1 MTRGFGESRR
11 GALQSGPFDH
21 GMITGRTRF
30 TQNGSSDPPSGGE
43 GAPPRQRPPC
53 PATGGGRKEVGL
65 LPPLGARR
73 TPHRRWQRRA
83 ARSVLLA
90 VILMP
95 LTVLSTGS
103 LTAQATPTASRL
115 EEQLDQLNRES
126 DQLVEQYNQSNEAL
140 KRIRRSLEG
149 LRAQASGAEADVR
162 KLQAVLGARAS
173 AAYVQGAGS
182 AVAAVLG
189 SDDPAAAIARVQV
202 LELLA
207 ANDGDLMDQLGVAGK
222 ALGERQRD
230 LVAAERS
237 QAAEVDRLAAKKA
250 EVERAAD
257 KTRALLARMRAA
269 DRPSTPSRPSDPVAP
284 PPSGG
289 GGGGSG
295 SAAAVVVA
303 YARAQV
309 GKPYCYGGSGPGC
322 FDCSGLTLMAWRQAR
337 VSLPHSSAAQYNV
350 GRRISAGELQ
360 PGDLIFYYSPI
371 SHVSVYIGGGQRI
384 SATHTGDYV
393 RVQSLGSSIVGYARP
408 NG

>member
-1 MTRGFGESRR
+1 VF
-11 GALQSGPFDH
+11 L
-21 GMITGRTRF
+21 
-30 TQNGSSDPPSGGE
+30 
-43 GAPPRQRPPC
+43 
-53 PATGGGRKEVGL
+53 
-65 LPPLGARR
+65 
-73 TPHRRWQRRA
+73 A
-83 ARSVLLA
+83 A
-90 VILMP
+90 ILVP

-103 LTAQATPTASRL
+103 NITAVATPASSARL
-115 EEQLDQLNRES
+115 EDQLDRLNRES

-140 KRIRRSLEG
+140 KRIRRSLKG

-207 ANDGDLMDQLGVAGK
+207 ANDGDLMEQLGVAGK
-222 ALGERQRD
+222 ALGERQRE
-230 LVAAERS
+230 LVAAEKS
-237 QAAEVDRLAAKKA
+237 QAAEVDRLAGKKA

-257 KTRALLARMRAA
+257 RTRALLARMRAA
-269 DRPSTPSRPSDPVAP
+269 NRSSVPSRPSAPVAP

-289 GGGGSG
+289 GGGGGSG
-295 SAAAVVVA
+295 SAAAVVA

-322 FDCSGLTLMAWRQAR
+322 FDCSGLTMMAWRQAG
-337 VSLPHSSAAQYNV
+337 VSLPHSSSAQYNV
-350 GRRISAGELQ
+350 GRRISASELQ

-371 SHVSVYIGGGQRI
+371 SHVSVYIGNGQRI

-393 RVQSLGSSIVGYARP
+393 RVQSLGSSIVGFARP

>member
-1 MTRGFGESRR
+1 M
-11 GALQSGPFDH
+11 
-21 GMITGRTRF
+21 
-30 TQNGSSDPPSGGE
+30 
-43 GAPPRQRPPC
+43 
-53 PATGGGRKEVGL
+53 
-65 LPPLGARR
+65 PPLGARR
-73 TPHRRWQRRA
+73 TPHRRWPRTA
-83 ARSVLLA
+83 VRSVLLA
-90 VILMP
+90 AILVP

-103 LTAQATPTASRL
+103 ITAQATPASSARL
-115 EEQLDQLNRES
+115 EDQLDQLNREA

-140 KRIRRSLEG
+140 QRIRRSLKD
-149 LRAQASGAEADVR
+149 LRAQASGAQADVR

-189 SDDPAAAIARVQV
+189 SDDPDAALDRVQV
-202 LELLA
+202 LEMLA
-207 ANDGDLMDQLGVAGK
+207 ANDGDLMEQLGVAGK

-230 LVAAERS
+230 LVAAEKA
-237 QAAEVDRLAAKKA
+237 QAAEVERLAAKKA

-257 KTRALLARMRAA
+257 KTRTLLSRMRAA
-269 DRPSTPSRPSDPVAP
+269 NRASVPSRPSAPVAP

-289 GGGGSG
+289 GGGGG
-295 SAAAVVVA
+295 GGAAAVVA

-322 FDCSGLTLMAWRQAR
+322 FDCSGLTMRAWQQAG
-337 VSLPHSSAAQYNV
+337 VSLPHSSSAQYNV
-350 GRRISAGELQ
+350 GRRISASELQ

-371 SHVSVYIGGGQRI
+371 SHVSVYIGNGQRI

>member
-1 MTRGFGESRR
+1 MT
-11 GALQSGPFDH
+11 
-21 GMITGRTRF
+21 
-30 TQNGSSDPPSGGE
+30 
-43 GAPPRQRPPC
+43 
-53 PATGGGRKEVGL
+53 
-65 LPPLGARR
+65 
-73 TPHRRWQRRA
+73 
-83 ARSVLLA
+83 A
-90 VILMP
+90 V
-95 LTVLSTGS
+95 
-103 LTAQATPTASRL
+103 ATPASSARL
-115 EEQLDQLNRES
+115 EDQLDRLNRES

-140 KRIRRSLEG
+140 KRTRRSLKG

-162 KLQAVLGARAS
+162 KLRAVLGARAS

-207 ANDGDLMDQLGVAGK
+207 ANDGDLMEQLGVAGK

-269 DRPSTPSRPSDPVAP
+269 NRSSVPSRPSAPVAP

-289 GGGGSG
+289 GGGGGSG
-295 SAAAVVVA
+295 SAAAVVA

-322 FDCSGLTLMAWRQAR
+322 FDCSGLTMMAWRQAG
-337 VSLPHSSAAQYNV
+337 VSLPHSSSAQYNV

-371 SHVSVYIGGGQRI
+371 SHVSVYIGNGQRI

-393 RVQSLGSSIVGYARP
+393 RVQSLGSSIVGFARP

>member
-1 MTRGFGESRR
+1 M
-11 GALQSGPFDH
+11 
-21 GMITGRTRF
+21 
-30 TQNGSSDPPSGGE
+30 
-43 GAPPRQRPPC
+43 
-53 PATGGGRKEVGL
+53 
-65 LPPLGARR
+65 
-73 TPHRRWQRRA
+73 
-83 ARSVLLA
+83 LLA
-90 VILMP
+90 AILMP

-103 LTAQATPTASRL
+103 NTTAVAAPTSSARL
-115 EEQLDQLNRES
+115 EDQLDQLNRQA

-140 KRIRRSLEG
+140 KRLQRAHKA
-149 LRAQASGAEADVR
+149 LRAQASGARADVR

-189 SDDPAAAIARVQV
+189 SDDPNAAIDRVQV
-202 LELLA
+202 LDLLA
-207 ANDGDLMDQLGVAGK
+207 NRDGDLMDQLWVAGK
-222 ALGERQRD
+222 ALDARQGE
-230 LVAAERS
+230 LVAAEKA
-237 QAAEVDRLAAKKA
+237 QAVEVDRLAAKKA

-289 GGGGSG
+289 GGGGASG
-295 SAAAVVVA
+295 SAAAVVA

-309 GKPYCYGGSGPGC
+309 GKPYCYGGSGSAC
-322 FDCSGLTLMAWRQAR
+322 FDCSGLTMMAWQQAG
-337 VSLPHSSAAQYNV
+337 VSLPHSSAAQYSV
-350 GRRISAGELQ
+350 GRRVSAGELQ

-371 SHVSVYIGGGQRI
+371 SHVSVYIGNGQRI

>member
-1 MTRGFGESRR
+1 M
-11 GALQSGPFDH
+11 
-21 GMITGRTRF
+21 
-30 TQNGSSDPPSGGE
+30 
-43 GAPPRQRPPC
+43 
-53 PATGGGRKEVGL
+53 
-65 LPPLGARR
+65 PPLGARR
-73 TPHRRWQRRA
+73 TPHRRWPRHA
-83 ARSVLLA
+83 ARSVLVAAFL
-90 VILMP
+90 LP
-95 LTVLSTGS
+95 LTVLSTGL
-103 LTAQATPTASRL
+103 LTASATPATSTRL
-115 EEQLDQLNRES
+115 EDQLDRQNREA
-126 DQLVEQYNQSNEAL
+126 DALVEQYNQSNEAL
-140 KRIRRSLEG
+140 KGIRRTLKG
-149 LRAQASGAEADVR
+149 LRAEASGAEDDLR
-162 KLQAVLGARAS
+162 KLQATLGARAS
-173 AAYVQGAGS
+173 AAYTQGAGS

-202 LELLA
+202 LDLLA
-207 ANDGDLMDQLGVAGK
+207 AHDGDLMDQLGVAGQ
-222 ALGERQRD
+222 AFDERKRN
-230 LVAAERS
+230 LVAAEKA
-237 QAAEVDRLAAKKA
+237 QAAEVERLAAKKA

-269 DRPSTPSRPSDPVAP
+269 DRPAAPSTPSSPVAP

-295 SAAAVVVA
+295 SAAAAVA

-322 FDCSGLTLMAWRQAR
+322 FDCSGLTMMAWAQAG
-337 VSLPHSSAAQYNV
+337 VSLPHSSASQFNV
-350 GRRISAGELQ
+350 GRRISASELQ

>member
-1 MTRGFGESRR
+1 VF
-11 GALQSGPFDH
+11 L
-21 GMITGRTRF
+21 
-30 TQNGSSDPPSGGE
+30 
-43 GAPPRQRPPC
+43 
-53 PATGGGRKEVGL
+53 
-65 LPPLGARR
+65 
-73 TPHRRWQRRA
+73 A
-83 ARSVLLA
+83 A
-90 VILMP
+90 ILVP

-103 LTAQATPTASRL
+103 NMTAVATPASSARL
-115 EEQLDQLNRES
+115 EDQLDRLNRES

-140 KRIRRSLEG
+140 KRIRRSLKG

-162 KLQAVLGARAS
+162 KLRAVLGARAS

-207 ANDGDLMDQLGVAGK
+207 ANDGDLMEQLGVAGK

-269 DRPSTPSRPSDPVAP
+269 NRSSVPSRPSAPVAP

-289 GGGGSG
+289 GGGGGGSG
-295 SAAAVVVA
+295 SAAAVVA

-322 FDCSGLTLMAWRQAR
+322 FDCSGLTMMAWRQAG
-337 VSLPHSSAAQYNV
+337 VSLPHSSSAQYNV
-350 GRRISAGELQ
+350 GRRISASELQ

-371 SHVSVYIGGGQRI
+371 SHVSVYIGNGQRI

-393 RVQSLGSSIVGYARP
+393 RVQSLGSSIVGFARP

>member
-1 MTRGFGESRR
+1 ML
-11 GALQSGPFDH
+11 AA
-21 GMITGRTRF
+21 I
-30 TQNGSSDPPSGGE
+30 
-43 GAPPRQRPPC
+43 
-53 PATGGGRKEVGL
+53 L
-65 LPPLGARR
+65 LP
-73 TPHRRWQRRA
+73 
-83 ARSVLLA
+83 
-90 VILMP
+90 
-95 LTVLSTGS
+95 LTLLSTGS
-103 LTAQATPTASRL
+103 NTTALATPASPARL
-115 EEQLDQLNRES
+115 EDQLDQLNREA

-140 KRIRRSLEG
+140 KRIKRSLKG
-149 LRAQASGAEADVR
+149 LRGQADVAEEDLR
-162 KLQAVLGARAS
+162 KLRAVLGARAS
-173 AAYVQGAGS
+173 AAYIQGAGS

-202 LELLA
+202 LDLLA
-207 ANDGDLMDQLGVAGK
+207 AHDGDLMDQLGVAGK
-222 ALGERQRD
+222 SFDERHRN
-230 LVAAERS
+230 LVAAQKA

-257 KTRALLARMRAA
+257 KTRALLSRMRAA
-269 DRPSTPSRPSDPVAP
+269 DRPAAPSQPSGPVAP

-295 SAAAVVVA
+295 SAAAVVA

-322 FDCSGLTLMAWRQAR
+322 FDCSGLTMMAWRQAG
-337 VSLPHSSAAQYNV
+337 VSLPHSSASQYNV
-350 GRRISAGELQ
+350 GRRISASELQ

>member
-1 MTRGFGESRR
+1 M
-11 GALQSGPFDH
+11 L
-21 GMITGRTRF
+21 
-30 TQNGSSDPPSGGE
+30 
-43 GAPPRQRPPC
+43 
-53 PATGGGRKEVGL
+53 
-65 LPPLGARR
+65 
-73 TPHRRWQRRA
+73 A
-83 ARSVLLA
+83 AIVL
-90 VILMP
+90 P
-95 LTVLSTGS
+95 LTLLSTGS
-103 LTAQATPTASRL
+103 NTTALATPASPARL
-115 EEQLDQLNRES
+115 EDQLDQLNREA
-126 DQLVEQYNQSNEAL
+126 DQLVEQYNQSNEDLA
-140 KRIRRSLEG
+140 RIKRSLKG
-149 LRAQASGAEADVR
+149 LRGQADVAEEDLR
-162 KLQAVLGARAS
+162 KLRAVLGARAS
-173 AAYVQGAGS
+173 AAYIQGAGS

-202 LELLA
+202 LDLLA
-207 ANDGDLMDQLGVAGK
+207 AHDGDLMDQLGVAGK
-222 ALGERQRD
+222 SFDERHRN
-230 LVAAERS
+230 LVAAQKA

-257 KTRALLARMRAA
+257 KTRALLSRMRAA
-269 DRPSTPSRPSDPVAP
+269 DRPAAPSQPSGPVAP

-295 SAAAVVVA
+295 SAAAVVA

-322 FDCSGLTLMAWRQAR
+322 FDCSGLTMMAWRQAG
-337 VSLPHSSAAQYNV
+337 VSLPHSSASQYNV

>member
-1 MTRGFGESRR
+1 
-11 GALQSGPFDH
+11 
-21 GMITGRTRF
+21 
-30 TQNGSSDPPSGGE
+30 
-43 GAPPRQRPPC
+43 
-53 PATGGGRKEVGL
+53 

-73 TPHRRWQRRA
+73 TPHRRWPRRV

-90 VILMP
+90 AILMP

-103 LTAQATPTASRL
+103 NMTAAAAPTSSARL
-115 EEQLDQLNRES
+115 EDQLDQLNREA
-126 DQLVEQYNQSNEAL
+126 DQLVEQYNQSNEGL
-140 KRIRRSLEG
+140 KRLRRSLKS

-162 KLQAVLGARAS
+162 RLQDVLGARAS

-189 SDDPAAAIARVQV
+189 SDDPAAAIDRVQV
-202 LELLA
+202 LDLLA
-207 ANDGDLMDQLGVAGK
+207 ARDGDLMDQLWVAGK

-230 LVAAERS
+230 LVAAEKA

-269 DRPSTPSRPSDPVAP
+269 DRPSVPSRPSNPIAP

-289 GGGGSG
+289 GGGGGG
-295 SAAAVVVA
+295 SASAVVA

-322 FDCSGLTLMAWRQAR
+322 FDCSGLTMVAWQQAG

-350 GRRISAGELQ
+350 GRRISASELQ

-371 SHVSVYIGGGQRI
+371 SHVSVYIGNGQRI

>member
-1 MTRGFGESRR
+1 M
-11 GALQSGPFDH
+11 ALAA
-21 GMITGRTRF
+21 I
-30 TQNGSSDPPSGGE
+30 
-43 GAPPRQRPPC
+43 
-53 PATGGGRKEVGL
+53 L
-65 LPPLGARR
+65 LP
-73 TPHRRWQRRA
+73 
-83 ARSVLLA
+83 
-90 VILMP
+90 
-95 LTVLSTGS
+95 LTLLSTGS
-103 LTAQATPTASRL
+103 NTTALATPASPARL
-115 EEQLDQLNRES
+115 EDQLDQLNREA

-140 KRIRRSLEG
+140 ARIKRSLKG
-149 LRAQASGAEADVR
+149 LRSQANGAEEDLR
-162 KLQAVLGARAS
+162 KLRAVLGARAS

-202 LELLA
+202 LDLLA
-207 ANDGDLMDQLGVAGK
+207 AHDGDLMDQLGVAGK
-222 ALGERQRD
+222 AFDERHRN
-230 LVAAERS
+230 LVAAEKA
-237 QAAEVDRLAAKKA
+237 QASEVDRLAAKKT

-257 KTRALLARMRAA
+257 KTRALLARMRAP
-269 DRPSTPSRPSDPVAP
+269 DRPAQPSGPVAP

-295 SAAAVVVA
+295 SAAAVVA
-303 YARAQV
+303 YVRAQV

-322 FDCSGLTLMAWRQAR
+322 FDCSGLTMMAWRQAG
-337 VSLPHSSAAQYNV
+337 VSLPHSSASQYNV

>member
-1 MTRGFGESRR
+1 ML
-11 GALQSGPFDH
+11 AA
-21 GMITGRTRF
+21 I
-30 TQNGSSDPPSGGE
+30 
-43 GAPPRQRPPC
+43 
-53 PATGGGRKEVGL
+53 L
-65 LPPLGARR
+65 LP
-73 TPHRRWQRRA
+73 
-83 ARSVLLA
+83 
-90 VILMP
+90 
-95 LTVLSTGS
+95 LTLLSTGS
-103 LTAQATPTASRL
+103 NTTALATPASPARL
-115 EEQLDQLNRES
+115 EDQLDQLNREA
-126 DQLVEQYNQSNEAL
+126 DELVEQYNQSNESL
-140 KRIRRSLEG
+140 RRIQRSLKG
-149 LRAQASGAEADVR
+149 LRGQTDAAEEDLR
-162 KLQAVLGARAS
+162 KLRAVLGARAS

-202 LELLA
+202 LDLLA
-207 ANDGDLMDQLGVAGK
+207 AHDGDLMDQLGVAGK
-222 ALGERQRD
+222 AFDERHGN
-230 LVAAERS
+230 LVAAEKA

-250 EVERAAD
+250 EVQRAAD

-269 DRPSTPSRPSDPVAP
+269 DRPSAPSAPSSPVAP

-289 GGGGSG
+289 GGGGG
-295 SAAAVVVA
+295 SAAAVVA

-322 FDCSGLTLMAWRQAR
+322 FDCSGLTMMAWRQAG
-337 VSLPHSSAAQYNV
+337 VSLPHSSASQYNV

>member
-1 MTRGFGESRR
+1 MF
-11 GALQSGPFDH
+11 L
-21 GMITGRTRF
+21 
-30 TQNGSSDPPSGGE
+30 
-43 GAPPRQRPPC
+43 
-53 PATGGGRKEVGL
+53 
-65 LPPLGARR
+65 
-73 TPHRRWQRRA
+73 A
-83 ARSVLLA
+83 A
-90 VILMP
+90 ILVP

-103 LTAQATPTASRL
+103 NMTAVATPASSARL
-115 EEQLDQLNRES
+115 EDQLDRLNRES
-126 DQLVEQYNQSNEAL
+126 DQLVEQYNQSNETL
-140 KRIRRSLEG
+140 KRIRRSLKG

-162 KLQAVLGARAS
+162 KLRAVLGARAS

-207 ANDGDLMDQLGVAGK
+207 ANDGDLMEQLGVAGK

-230 LVAAERS
+230 LVAAEKN

-269 DRPSTPSRPSDPVAP
+269 DRSSVPSRPSAPVAP

-289 GGGGSG
+289 GGGGGSG
-295 SAAAVVVA
+295 SAAAVVA

-322 FDCSGLTLMAWRQAR
+322 FDCSGLTMMAWRQAG
-337 VSLPHSSAAQYNV
+337 VSLPHSSSAQYNV
-350 GRRISAGELQ
+350 GRRISASELQ

-371 SHVSVYIGGGQRI
+371 SHVSVYIGNGQRI

-393 RVQSLGSSIVGYARP
+393 RVQSLGSSIVGFARP